1 MLAKKVVTNRK
12 RKQEMEAS
20 LQAIDDIN
28 QKRSISKAEIAEAKE
43 KAKEEKQRYRH
54 NLAEKKQD
62 VVSNELRVIIKGK
75 KTMQS
80 QANLIIN
87 ILGDVHGS
95 VEAIE
100 GVINELP
107 SHEVYCEIISSGVGT
122 VTASDVEFARVTNG
136 MLMSCVVT
144 S

>member
-75 KTMQS
+75 KAMQS

-87 ILGDVHGS
+87 IFRGCSWLRRS
-95 VEAIE
+95 
-100 GVINELP
+100 
-107 SHEVYCEIISSGVGT
+107 Y
-122 VTASDVEFARVTNG
+122 
-136 MLMSCVVT
+136 
-144 S
+144 